1 MAIRKIASCLNVIY
15 CSAISA
21 GAPMIPRMV
30 WGAYS
35 SRAMCVHDE
44 SGRPRS
50 MCLCGQAIR
59 RGVGPPPYFSAR
71 LITSAMYPL
80 GRERG
85 RVADQAYPRR
95 SRPPRSTR
103 LRVVVPQCHIM
114 GLPYPPCAF
123 SRAHSTYPMARWGV
137 ETNTPYLSILIAG
150 RRLAGESVYSAH
162 DLART
167 LRGQVCLRRALA
179 ARSLRLRGLAI
190 FRGLGPPI
198 D

>member
-1 MAIRKIASCLNVIY
+1 MC
-15 CSAISA
+15 
-21 GAPMIPRMV
+21 PRRERPPAEHV
-30 WGAYS
+30 PLRPG
-35 SRAMCVHDE
+35 HT
-44 SGRPRS
+44 PRS
-50 MCLCGQAIR
+50 WAAALFFCPTYYIGDVSLGSRTRSR
-59 RGVGPPPYFSAR
+59 RGSSVSAT
-71 LITSAMYPL
+71 IA
-80 GRERG
+80 
-85 RVADQAYPRR
+85 
-95 SRPPRSTR
+95 PPRSTR